1 MRIASRWAKTG
12 SLKVLGDTQ
21 HPWQH
26 VLRLGHIQ
34 ATRRCRGMRDRAVWQ
49 AVWNSAVF
57 RCISLYDAPYMYHA
71 SSRLPPGAI
80 QPYSAIQRCMSIQ
93 LYSTIQHTP
102 HTTPL
107 SLTLSGASSALVS
120 QKNASSSLTF
130 TITHKQ
136 AKEAKFSRELHDIS
150 AASVVGLTHL
160 LASRQLAYP
169 RERTAAFWWA
179 PRAAPRCSPRRPR
192 RRSPQTAHSA
202 PKSSPSA
209 SGASHEC
216 EASTPRLASAASKE
230 ASAGMASAAGGPI

>member
-34 ATRRCRGMRDRAVWQ
+34 ATRRCRGIRDRAVWQ

-107 SLTLSGASSALVS
+107 RSGGADSLVPVGDRAGLASTWAIRPSRVDLEGP
-120 QKNASSSLTF
+120 SSLRPPRF
-130 TITHKQ
+130 VCIR
-136 AKEAKFSRELHDIS
+136 APYSRIS
-150 AASVVGLTHL
+150 A
-160 LASRQLAYP
+160 
-169 RERTAAFWWA
+169 F
-179 PRAAPRCSPRRPR
+179 RCF
-192 RRSPQTAHSA
+192 
-202 PKSSPSA
+202 
-209 SGASHEC
+209 
-216 EASTPRLASAASKE
+216 ST
-230 ASAGMASAAGGPI
+230 

>member
-93 LYSTIQHTP
+93 LYSTIQHTA

-107 SLTLSGASSALVS
+107 RSFEPQKEVS
-120 QKNASSSLTF
+120 IIPPKSCRRKLGQKTVIPAKSSLDSTRPV
-130 TITHKQ
+130 
-136 AKEAKFSRELHDIS
+136 SSELI
-150 AASVVGLTHL
+150 GT
-160 LASRQLAYP
+160 
-169 RERTAAFWWA
+169 
-179 PRAAPRCSPRRPR
+179 
-192 RRSPQTAHSA
+192 
-202 PKSSPSA
+202 
-209 SGASHEC
+209 
-216 EASTPRLASAASKE
+216 
-230 ASAGMASAAGGPI
+230 

>member
-93 LYSTIQHTP
+93 LYSTIQHTA

-107 SLTLSGASSALVS
+107 RSAINQAS
-120 QKNASSSLTF
+120 
-130 TITHKQ
+130 KQ
-136 AKEAKFSRELHDIS
+136 ALAHHLAWGTCPAQSHSSTQVPAGSLDRFGYNDRQ
-150 AASVVGLTHL
+150 AAQRLVV
-160 LASRQLAYP
+160 
-169 RERTAAFWWA
+169 
-179 PRAAPRCSPRRPR
+179 
-192 RRSPQTAHSA
+192 RS
-202 PKSSPSA
+202 
-209 SGASHEC
+209 
-216 EASTPRLASAASKE
+216 
-230 ASAGMASAAGGPI
+230 

>member
-34 ATRRCRGMRDRAVWQ
+34 ATRRCRGIRDRAVWQ

-57 RCISLYDAPYMYHA
+57 RCILLYDAPYMYHA

-93 LYSTIQHTP
+93 LYSTIQHTA

-107 SLTLSGASSALVS
+107 SFDHRGHSNESCERATFGGEQPSLVNLGRWLSPGL
-120 QKNASSSLTF
+120 
-130 TITHKQ
+130 
-136 AKEAKFSRELHDIS
+136 SRPFLIEI
-150 AASVVGLTHL
+150 
-160 LASRQLAYP
+160 
-169 RERTAAFWWA
+169 A
-179 PRAAPRCSPRRPR
+179 PF
-192 RRSPQTAHSA
+192 
-202 PKSSPSA
+202 
-209 SGASHEC
+209 
-216 EASTPRLASAASKE
+216 
-230 ASAGMASAAGGPI
+230 

>member
-57 RCISLYDAPYMYHA
+57 RCISLYVAPYSRHA

-107 SLTLSGASSALVS
+107 RPTSS
-120 QKNASSSLTF
+120 T
-130 TITHKQ
+130 T
-136 AKEAKFSRELHDIS
+136 
-150 AASVVGLTHL
+150 
-160 LASRQLAYP
+160 
-169 RERTAAFWWA
+169 
-179 PRAAPRCSPRRPR
+179 R
-192 RRSPQTAHSA
+192 RRSSGCGSSCTSAAAAAAAVQVGAARSSSPRWRGLSVEIKSDCLAVRTRLSGICRSSA
-202 PKSSPSA
+202 PKRR
-209 SGASHEC
+209 
-216 EASTPRLASAASKE
+216 T
-230 ASAGMASAAGGPI
+230 GP